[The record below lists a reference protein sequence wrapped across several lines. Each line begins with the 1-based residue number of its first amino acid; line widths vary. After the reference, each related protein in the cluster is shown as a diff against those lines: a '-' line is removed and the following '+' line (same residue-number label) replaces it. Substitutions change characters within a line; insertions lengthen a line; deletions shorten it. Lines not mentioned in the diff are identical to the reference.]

1 MSSQAR
7 NSRGDERRIEIR
19 TLVIASIA
27 SAVAA
32 IVVSRVWT
40 AGTPIAAA
48 ATPVLITLFREALDR
63 PTSKIAERLTT
74 DSPAVADTTIRE
86 PAHDRP
92 GATEVSDPEQTQP
105 GDVRIYRQQP
115 TAAGRAF
122 GKISPKVVLLT
133 GLIAFVIAGVV
144 VTAGQVAIDNPFGN
158 DGKGAIILGQH
169 KKKSKKSGQEEEQKT
184 VTETTPAETVPPRT
198 TTVPA
203 PDQKQRTTTTQPQT
217 TTPQQTT
224 PQAAPKSQT
233 PTTTTPAP

>member
-7 NSRGDERRIEIR
+7 NSREDERRIDVR

-32 IVVSRVWT
+32 IVVSRIWT

-48 ATPVLITLFREALDR
+48 ATPVLITLFKEALDR
-63 PTSKIAERLTT
+63 PTTKIAERLTV
-74 DSPAVADTTIRE
+74 DSPAVADTTLRDVPRE
-86 PAHDRP
+86 EPSRVR
-92 GATEVSDPEQTQP
+92 EVASPEQTKP

-115 TAAGRAF
+115 TATKRAL
-122 GKISPKVVLLT
+122 GKISPRVVLIT
-133 GLIAFVIAGVV
+133 GLLAFVIAGVV
-144 VTAGQVAIDNPFGN
+144 ITAGQIAIGNPFGS

-169 KKKSKKSGQEEEQKT
+169 KKKSSSKQDELNQQGT
-184 VTETTPAETVPPRT
+184 ITETAPSQDAPQQTTPKPRPGRDPQT
-198 TTVPA
+198 T
-203 PDQKQRTTTTQPQT
+203 T

-224 PQAAPKSQT
+224 PRQQTAPQQV